1 MPKKYRIL
9 DNGQG
14 DPSKPGPIS
23 SYTTR
28 EYPTRQQIAKA
39 KTDKARRK
47 PIKPASL
54 VQKLTSKDGSAEPGW
69 KQDQIKQSSRKIKL
83 KFLPDVKYTP
93 YKTYKGA
100 GSKAK
105 KKK

>member
-1 MPKKYRIL
+1 MRKNYRIL

-14 DPSKPGPIS
+14 DATKPGPIS

-28 EYPTRQQIAKA
+28 EYPTRAQIAKA

-47 PIKPASL
+47 PIKKSSL
-54 VQKLTSKDGSAEPGW
+54 FARLKSHKAEQGYKTNQITKTHKYGPITYKTSG
-69 KQDQIKQSSRKIKL
+69 
-83 KFLPDVKYTP
+83 
-93 YKTYKGA
+93 TYKGA
-100 GSKAK
+100 GSKTK